1 MAPLSLG
8 MRGATRQID
17 TWPRVRFGRFP
28 VAPDSPPAPFSFF
41 DHPMSSASHVLR
53 LLDETLGLQGRAAQF
68 DAQTPLLGALAE
80 LDSMAVVSL
89 ITALEEQLGI
99 SIGDDEI
106 DGQTFATV
114 GALTRFVDAK
124 LAA

>member
-1 MAPLSLG
+1 
-8 MRGATRQID
+8 
-17 TWPRVRFGRFP
+17 
-28 VAPDSPPAPFSFF
+28 
-41 DHPMSSASHVLR
+41 MSTASHVLR
-53 LLDETLGLQGRAAQF
+53 LLDETLGLQGRTAQF
-68 DAQTPLLGALAE
+68 DAQTPLLGALPE

-114 GALTRFVDAK
+114 GALTRFVEAK
-124 LAA
+124 LVA